1 MMLMATQPDGLAP
14 GSVERFWAWW
24 ATARDRLA
32 AVIEGQTFTRE
43 IAREVTNAVGSMHPS
58 IGWELGPGSGS
69 RHALTLPFDGDL
81 SVRRLT
87 AAWLTSAPL
96 PDEAWEYHAAR
107 QPAPHLDVHVG
118 GHHFPP
124 ATDVPSPEPTRIN
137 MLTAIRRT
145 LEAEL
150 RSNPKLLVFGEDVG
164 AKGGV
169 HGATQGLH
177 VERWLGA
184 VDLAPAAP
192 PEGARL
198 EELAA
203 ELERRRPTATGNR
216 LSLGQGLDPDGH
228 PVVLMVNTA
237 LKQIDHLQHG
247 HHLGVFIRLSAPT
260 PDGLPGPEEGEQLN
274 AAEDELLELL
284 GDNGLFFGR
293 LTLARRREIHA
304 FVRDPERAEQT
315 VADWRARADAWGAHH
330 SLQADPQWSFAAEG
344 FYAPL
349 LPREKKSKP
358 TLPTLPVSRL
368 KQQG

>member
-124 ATDVPSPEPTRIN
+124 AEFVVTYEYDEASERVDV
-137 MLTAIRRT
+137 T
-145 LEAEL
+145 LYHPGFDDASDEACQQAA
-150 RSNPKLLVFGEDVG
+150 LLALDHLLGEED
-164 AKGGV
+164 
-169 HGATQGLH
+169 

-237 LKQIDHLQHG
+237 LKQIDHLEHG
-247 HHLGVFIRLSAPT
+247 HHLGVFIRLSAPR